1 MSSLLNGI
9 DVHHLEQLRD
19 SLINSPDQGKM
30 RYDVTTSWQGGMKST
45 SCSHQSSTSTSLHSD
60 NGSTV
65 WVDEPPLLAGE
76 GNFPSPQE
84 LMLMAFNSCITAA
97 YVAYAVLAGI
107 RLEKLQIKTTGFL
120 DLRGFLGT
128 DEKIIPGSESIQYLI
143 TVKGSGSLPQFEAL
157 HHSVIQSSP
166 NRWVISQGM
175 LIEGDQIVEQ

>member
-19 SLINSPDQGKM
+19 SLIDSPDQGKM

-45 SCSHQSSTSTSLHSD
+45 SCSHLSSTSTSLHSD
-60 NGSTV
+60 NGATV
-65 WVDEPPLLAGE
+65 WVDEPPLLGGD

-97 YVAYAVLAGI
+97 YVTYAVLAGI
-107 RLEKLQIKTTGFL
+107 HLDKLYIRTTGLL
-120 DLRGFLGT
+120 DLRGFFAT
-128 DEKIIPGSESIQYLI
+128 DKKINPGSESIHYLI
-143 TVKGSGSLPQFEAL
+143 TVKGSGSVPQFEAL
-157 HHSVIQSSP
+157 HRSVIESSP

-175 LIEGDQIVEQ
+175 LIEGDQIVER